1 MTPSDYLG
9 GGGWKVD
16 IRSQLNRCEGGEDGN
31 GGWKGDG
38 RGLVGG
44 CTARRFS
51 IIPVGPSLYPFV
63 TTLFR
68 MVWWMRSGIFGVDGW
83 FGGFS
88 YSLQWW
94 RKSSSIDAKT
104 FKGSAGGIGARL
116 GRENSPDVG
125 TEKGLA
131 AFFFLVRGIF
141 VSVG

>member
-31 GGWKGDG
+31 GGWKG
-38 RGLVGG
+38 VGG
-44 CTARRFS
+44 RLHSEAFS

-68 MVWWMRSGIFGVDGW
+68 MVWWMRSGIFGADGW

-88 YSLQWW
+88 YSLLW
-94 RKSSSIDAKT
+94 
-104 FKGSAGGIGARL
+104 
-116 GRENSPDVG
+116 
-125 TEKGLA
+125 
-131 AFFFLVRGIF
+131 
-141 VSVG
+141 